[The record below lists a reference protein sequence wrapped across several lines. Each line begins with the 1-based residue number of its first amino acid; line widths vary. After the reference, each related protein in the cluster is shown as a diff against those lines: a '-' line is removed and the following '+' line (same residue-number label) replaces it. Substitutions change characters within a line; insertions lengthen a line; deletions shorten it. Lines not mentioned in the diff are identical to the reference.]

1 MYNEEETVG
10 VVLDRVMAAPL
21 PDEMRVEV
29 VVVDDCSTDGSA
41 ETIVEASRRYP
52 GVIRLVRQDRNRG
65 KGAAVRTAISHATGE
80 FAIIQDADLEYDP
93 REYAKLLQPL
103 LDGKADAVYGS
114 RFLVSGERRVLY
126 YWHSLANHFLTTL
139 CNMVADINLTDMET
153 CYKAFR
159 LSLVRSIPLR
169 SERFGIEP
177 EITIKLAQRQAAIYE
192 LPISYHG
199 RTYAEGKKIGL
210 KDALQA
216 FFVILRYGLTRDVYL
231 DNGAK
236 ILDAL
241 AQTPRFNEWMASRV
255 RPFLGPTVLELG
267 AGIGNL
273 TMRLARGRKRYIASD
288 IDEEHIGRLRT
299 RFGARP
305 NITIRH
311 CDLESPADFCSI
323 APAVSSV
330 VCLNVLEH
338 VHDDMQGLRNI
349 WSVLE
354 PGGHAIVLVP
364 NDPGLY
370 GTLDHVLGHERRYR
384 EQELRSK
391 LEAAGF
397 RVERVFGFNRITRPG
412 WILNGHILRR
422 ESFGRLQLWI
432 FDRFVWFWRRIDE
445 RLPWRPVS
453 IIAVAVKPVRYD
465 GGLGGDTNTHAGPD
479 GGRAN
484 LAR

>member
-1 MYNEEETVG
+1 
-10 VVLDRVMAAPL
+10 
-21 PDEMRVEV
+21 
-29 VVVDDCSTDGSA
+29 
-41 ETIVEASRRYP
+41 
-52 GVIRLVRQDRNRG
+52 
-65 KGAAVRTAISHATGE
+65 
-80 FAIIQDADLEYDP
+80 
-93 REYAKLLQPL
+93 
-103 LDGKADAVYGS
+103 
-114 RFLVSGERRVLY
+114 
-126 YWHSLANHFLTTL
+126 
-139 CNMVADINLTDMET
+139 MVADVNLTDMET

-177 EITIKLAQRQAAIYE
+177 EITIKLAQRQASIYE

-216 FFVILRYGLTRDVYL
+216 FFVILRYGMTRDVYL

-241 AQTPRFNEWMASRV
+241 AQTPRFNEWMASHV

-273 TMRLARGRKRYIASD
+273 TMRLARGRKRYI
-288 IDEEHIGRLRT
+288 GRLRT

-305 NITIRH
+305 HVIIRR
-311 CDLESPADFCSI
+311 CDLESKTDFESI
-323 APAVSSV
+323 SPAVSSV

-338 VHDDMQGLRNI
+338 VRDDMQGLRNI

-354 PGGHAIVLVP
+354 PGGRAVVLVP
-364 NDPGLY
+364 NDPELY
-370 GTLDHVLGHERRYR
+370 GTLDRVLGHQRRYT

-397 RVERVFGFNRITRPG
+397 HIERVFGFNRVTRPG
-412 WILNGHILRR
+412 WIINGHILRR

-432 FDRFVWFWRRIDE
+432 FDRFVWFCRRIDAK
-445 RLPWRPVS
+445 LPWKPIS

-465 GGLGGDTNTHAGPD
+465 GGLGGETNTHAGPD
-479 GGRAN
+479 GGRADIP
-484 LAR
+484 R